1 MGVIKEKLLQNF
13 PTLRAQDLSNAW
25 AYYEANKVEI
35 NTEIEENNAEY
46 IFELIPTAD
55 TYLRV
60 MNLLNKTPSV
70 SKAKI
75 LSTLV

>member
-46 IFELIPTAD
+46 IFELTPTAD

-60 MNLLNKTPSV
+60 MTY
-70 SKAKI
+70 
-75 LSTLV
+75 